1 MKNLEKELKNLQTNS
16 KPLKTLSKSTPKSK
30 PQIAEEMKL
39 EAIRIAELVCKY
51 YGVKYGQLMSN
62 YRGNNVIQARQMS
75 MYIVKRRTDLG
86 AEAIASIFQR
96 DRTSFL
102 YSYGK
107 IDVLLRS
114 RVRDDIKEDFNNLN
128 III

>member
-1 MKNLEKELKNLQTNS
+1 MKNLNNELPNLETKSKNLKKES
-16 KPLKTLSKSTPKSK
+16 IKSK

-39 EAIRIAELVCKY
+39 EAVRIAEAVCKY
-51 YGVKYGQLMSN
+51 YGVKYGQLMSK
-62 YRGNNVIQARQMS
+62 YRGNEVIQARQMA

-86 AEAIASIFQR
+86 AEEIASIFQR

-102 YSYGK
+102 YSYAK
-107 IDVLLRS
+107 IDTLLRS
-114 RVRDDIKEDFNNLN
+114 KVRDDIKEDFNNLN

>member
-1 MKNLEKELKNLQTNS
+1 MKNLENELPNLETKSKNLKKES
-16 KPLKTLSKSTPKSK
+16 IKSK

-39 EAIRIAELVCKY
+39 EAVRIAEAVCKY
-51 YGVKYGQLMSN
+51 YGVKYGQLMSK
-62 YRGNNVIQARQMS
+62 YRGNDVIQARQMA

-86 AEAIASIFQR
+86 AEEIASIFKR

-102 YSYGK
+102 YSYAK
-107 IDVLLRS
+107 IDTLLRS
-114 RVRDDIKEDFNNLN
+114 KVRDDIKEDFNNLN

>member
-1 MKNLEKELKNLQTNS
+1 MKNLENELPNLETKSKNLKKES
-16 KPLKTLSKSTPKSK
+16 IKSK

-39 EAIRIAELVCKY
+39 EAVRIAEAVCKY
-51 YGVKYGQLMSN
+51 YGVKYGQLMSK
-62 YRGNNVIQARQMS
+62 YRGNEVIQARQMA

-86 AEAIASIFQR
+86 AEEIASIFQR

-102 YSYGK
+102 YSYAK
-107 IDVLLRS
+107 IDTLLRS
-114 RVRDDIKEDFNNLN
+114 NVRDDIKEDFNNLN

>member
-1 MKNLEKELKNLQTNS
+1 MKNLENELPNLETKSKNLKKES
-16 KPLKTLSKSTPKSK
+16 IKSK

-39 EAIRIAELVCKY
+39 EAVRIAEAVCKY
-51 YGVKYGQLMSN
+51 YGVKYGQLMSK
-62 YRGNNVIQARQMS
+62 YRGNEVIQARQMA

-86 AEAIASIFQR
+86 AEEIASIFQR

-102 YSYGK
+102 YSYAK
-107 IDVLLRS
+107 IDTLLRS
-114 RVRDDIKEDFNNLN
+114 KVRDDIKEDFNNLN

>member
-1 MKNLEKELKNLQTNS
+1 
-16 KPLKTLSKSTPKSK
+16 
-30 PQIAEEMKL
+30 MKL

-51 YGVKYGQLMSN
+51 YGVKFGQLMSK
-62 YRGNNVIQARQMS
+62 YRGNNVIQARQMA

-114 RVRDDIKEDFNNLN
+114 KVRDDIKDDFNNLN